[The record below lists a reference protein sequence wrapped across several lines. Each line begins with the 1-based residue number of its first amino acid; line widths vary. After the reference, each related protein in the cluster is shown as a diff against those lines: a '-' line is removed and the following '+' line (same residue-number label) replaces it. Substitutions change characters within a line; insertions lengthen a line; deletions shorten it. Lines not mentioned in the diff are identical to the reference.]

1 VKEGEN
7 LQEKNINKCM
17 AALQENE
24 NGVLTTLT
32 DFFATHGYEKK
43 VQELY
48 LKPANG
54 VVKLQIDFF
63 PGRGKVDSTGTLV
76 PSKQF
81 DRYSRMGRPLSQNNI
96 LVIKNVEVQTKGQ
109 NLVELAAVAL
119 LNDSHID
126 IIILEDILDPA
137 WKARL
142 LSGKDGR
149 RKWLPSPVTGQDNVY
164 LTKEQVQ
171 SDFLGGKSKRKRKRY
186 SKKRKSRRK

>member
-1 VKEGEN
+1 
-7 LQEKNINKCM
+7 M
-17 AALQENE
+17 AALQEN
-24 NGVLTTLT
+24 GVLKILT
-32 DFFATHGYEKK
+32 DFFATNGYKK

-48 LKPANG
+48 LKPSNG

-81 DRYSRMGRPLSQNNI
+81 DRYSRMGRPLSQNNV

-119 LNDSHID
+119 LSDSSID
-126 IIILEDILDPA
+126 MIVLEDIQDPK
-137 WKARL
+137 WMARL
-142 LSGKDGR
+142 IEGKDGR
-149 RKWLPSPVTGQDNVY
+149 RRWLPSPVSGQDNVY
-164 LTKEQVQ
+164 LTKDQVQ
-171 SDFLGGKSKRKRKRY
+171 SDFSGGKSKRKRKRY

>member
-1 VKEGEN
+1 
-7 LQEKNINKCM
+7 M
-17 AALQENE
+17 AALQE

-32 DFFATHGYEKK
+32 DFFATRGYEQK

-63 PGRGKVDSTGTLV
+63 PGRAKPDSTGNLV

-81 DRYSRMGRPLSQNNI
+81 DRYSRMGRPLSQNNV

-126 IIILEDILDPA
+126 IIILEDIQDPA
-137 WKARL
+137 WMARL
-142 LSGKDGR
+142 ISGKDGR
-149 RKWLPSPVTGQDNVY
+149 RRWLPSPVTGQPNVY
-164 LTKEQVQ
+164 LTKVQVE
-171 SDFLGGKSKRKRKRY
+171 SDFSGGKSKRYRKKHKQY
-186 SKKRKSRRK
+186 SKKRKNRRK